1 MTLWRGLLFGFADVL
16 NGESSGTRCL
26 LAVTQFK
33 KSCSEEVT
41 YLQCLIQRGMEYPS
55 NGDPAQG
62 GVGWVGETSVAICS
76 LGDNLCSDG

>member
-1 MTLWRGLLFGFADVL
+1 MQERNKLFSAYGFSFCSYLRPEFESLEGLLFGFADVL

-33 KSCSEEVT
+33 KSCSEKVT

-55 NGDPAQG
+55 NGDPA
-62 GVGWVGETSVAICS
+62 
-76 LGDNLCSDG
+76 